1 VVSMLELVGWGGG
14 GKPKYLYHKM
24 CTFFELKLG
33 QHPSPSIWACR
44 HCLPDFFLSQGEHDV
59 AAWLQRGRQA
69 TSMAGLW
76 GYGGCRGCGC
86 TSPVPL
92 CPGVPGWSPGL
103 PSLLLV
109 VAHRRWQQPI
119 LCGSQAWG
127 EALGFALLMPSSRSA
142 SPLLESPTHQARLPS
157 LWFCQAV

>member
-1 VVSMLELVGWGGG
+1 MAVMRTAVVVSMLELVGWRGG

-44 HCLPDFFLSQGEHDV
+44 HCLPDFFLSQGEHDA

-69 TSMAGLW
+69 APMAGLW
-76 GYGGCRGCGC
+76 GCGGCSACGC
-86 TSPVPL
+86 PSPILL
-92 CPGVPGWSPGL
+92 CPSVPGWSLGL

-109 VAHRRWQQPI
+109 LARGRWQRPV
-119 LCGSQAWG
+119 
-127 EALGFALLMPSSRSA
+127 SRG
-142 SPLLESPTHQARLPS
+142 PQARGGGSWVCPVAAEFTLSKS
-157 LWFCQAV
+157 LL